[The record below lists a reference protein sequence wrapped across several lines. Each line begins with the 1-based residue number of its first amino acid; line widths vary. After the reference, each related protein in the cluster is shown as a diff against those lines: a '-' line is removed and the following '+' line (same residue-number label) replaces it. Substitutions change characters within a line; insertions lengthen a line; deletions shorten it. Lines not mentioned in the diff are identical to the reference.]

1 MAIIVT
7 GRGKAVLS
15 GKVQLTGVNTF
26 KLSTLPPREMKEL
39 FRKVKKG
46 DQQARDR
53 LVEVNLRLVLSIL
66 QRFKN
71 RGESLDDLFQVGCI
85 GLLKAIDNFQLEQ
98 EVNFSTYAVPMIIGE
113 IKRYLRDNNSIHI
126 SRSIKTL
133 SQRVQQTREE
143 LLKKNSREPNVNEI
157 AAVMDLTV
165 EEVVFAFNATQEP
178 LSLYDPVF
186 SDSTDPVYVMDMISD
201 QSHSTEKWLD
211 NLALQEALAKL
222 QPRERQI
229 LEARFYEGKTQVEI
243 ARQVGISQAQVSR
256 IEKAAIELI
265 RNHYK
270 QEPDR
275 GGEQDE
281 AAGH

>member
-1 MAIIVT
+1 M
-7 GRGKAVLS
+7 LS